1 MAKVERIQDGAAFAS
16 LLEYNKIEAVIFFS
30 NEDEVTVGRTSLFRV
45 SKVTTDNL
53 VIVLDRSPPSM
64 QEIWSC
70 ERRFLKA
77 RHVHNVLFSV
87 AEEQRINLKRV
98 YKRLKWPSYE
108 QMNDLYKEDWFL
120 SSDIDSSFKKFLLD
134 RIKLMTYNSWRIIE
148 PSVLQAC
155 FLIQLIEICWAI
167 ALVRQL
173 EAYLK
178 LNHCLPVD
186 SYLSVHDLV
195 NKAVDRKLLG
205 ADGSILSL
213 TRLSKII
220 QEGLVENEVCPLT
233 NRLDGG
239 SERYSG
245 SVHKVD
251 KMKVIEEE
259 YHIPDE
265 FVAPEV
271 LKHLKSA
278 PVTCSV
284 LLFPSYEKNL
294 NRDIIYEPTTDEIN
308 AYKEDKHKGRNLDV
322 HVMLCTG
329 SGVDRRGK
337 EYFEFQN
344 STGDVNAVD
353 FGYVKFAQN
362 PNTIIE
368 YVVLKDYRAGDLSH
382 FDSDSD

>member
-213 TRLSKII
+213 TRLSK
-220 QEGLVENEVCPLT
+220 
-233 NRLDGG
+233 
-239 SERYSG
+239 
-245 SVHKVD
+245 KVSL
-251 KMKVIEEE
+251 KMKC
-259 YHIPDE
+259 
-265 FVAPEV
+265 V
-271 LKHLKSA
+271 L
-278 PVTCSV
+278 
-284 LLFPSYEKNL
+284 
-294 NRDIIYEPTTDEIN
+294 
-308 AYKEDKHKGRNLDV
+308 
-322 HVMLCTG
+322 
-329 SGVDRRGK
+329 
-337 EYFEFQN
+337 
-344 STGDVNAVD
+344 
-353 FGYVKFAQN
+353 
-362 PNTIIE
+362 
-368 YVVLKDYRAGDLSH
+368 
-382 FDSDSD
+382 

>member
-178 LNHCLPVD
+178 LNHCLPGRF
-186 SYLSVHDLV
+186 LP
-195 NKAVDRKLLG
+195 LG
-205 ADGSILSL
+205 SRSC
-213 TRLSKII
+213 
-220 QEGLVENEVCPLT
+220 QQ
-233 NRLDGG
+233 
-239 SERYSG
+239 
-245 SVHKVD
+245 
-251 KMKVIEEE
+251 
-259 YHIPDE
+259 
-265 FVAPEV
+265 
-271 LKHLKSA
+271 
-278 PVTCSV
+278 
-284 LLFPSYEKNL
+284 
-294 NRDIIYEPTTDEIN
+294 
-308 AYKEDKHKGRNLDV
+308 GR
-322 HVMLCTG
+322 
-329 SGVDRRGK
+329 
-337 EYFEFQN
+337 
-344 STGDVNAVD
+344 
-353 FGYVKFAQN
+353 
-362 PNTIIE
+362 
-368 YVVLKDYRAGDLSH
+368 
-382 FDSDSD
+382 

>member
-30 NEDEVTVGRTSLFRV
+30 NEDEVTVGRTSPFRV
-45 SKVTTDNL
+45 SKVTTDNR

-178 LNHCLPVD
+178 LNHCLPGRF
-186 SYLSVHDLV
+186 LP
-195 NKAVDRKLLG
+195 LG
-205 ADGSILSL
+205 SRSC
-213 TRLSKII
+213 
-220 QEGLVENEVCPLT
+220 QQ
-233 NRLDGG
+233 
-239 SERYSG
+239 
-245 SVHKVD
+245 
-251 KMKVIEEE
+251 
-259 YHIPDE
+259 
-265 FVAPEV
+265 
-271 LKHLKSA
+271 
-278 PVTCSV
+278 
-284 LLFPSYEKNL
+284 
-294 NRDIIYEPTTDEIN
+294 
-308 AYKEDKHKGRNLDV
+308 GR
-322 HVMLCTG
+322 
-329 SGVDRRGK
+329 
-337 EYFEFQN
+337 
-344 STGDVNAVD
+344 
-353 FGYVKFAQN
+353 
-362 PNTIIE
+362 
-368 YVVLKDYRAGDLSH
+368 
-382 FDSDSD
+382 

>member
-1 MAKVERIQDGAAFAS
+1 MATPVKLTCRFYEARYPVVGSIVMAKVERIQDGAAFAS

-30 NEDEVTVGRTSLFRV
+30 NEDEVTVGRTSPFRV
-45 SKVTTDNL
+45 SKVTTDNR

-87 AEEQRINLKRV
+87 AEEQRINLKVKIVLFIYFKFGTCFFFFVANGFDAHLLRLQRV

-213 TRLSKII
+213 TRLSK
-220 QEGLVENEVCPLT
+220 
-233 NRLDGG
+233 
-239 SERYSG
+239 
-245 SVHKVD
+245 KVSL
-251 KMKVIEEE
+251 KMKC
-259 YHIPDE
+259 
-265 FVAPEV
+265 V
-271 LKHLKSA
+271 L
-278 PVTCSV
+278 
-284 LLFPSYEKNL
+284 
-294 NRDIIYEPTTDEIN
+294 
-308 AYKEDKHKGRNLDV
+308 
-322 HVMLCTG
+322 
-329 SGVDRRGK
+329 
-337 EYFEFQN
+337 
-344 STGDVNAVD
+344 
-353 FGYVKFAQN
+353 
-362 PNTIIE
+362 
-368 YVVLKDYRAGDLSH
+368 
-382 FDSDSD
+382 

>member
-1 MAKVERIQDGAAFAS
+1 MATPVKLTCRFYEARYPVVGSIVMAKVERIQDGAAFAS

-213 TRLSKII
+213 TRLSK
-220 QEGLVENEVCPLT
+220 
-233 NRLDGG
+233 
-239 SERYSG
+239 
-245 SVHKVD
+245 KVSL
-251 KMKVIEEE
+251 KMKC
-259 YHIPDE
+259 
-265 FVAPEV
+265 V
-271 LKHLKSA
+271 L
-278 PVTCSV
+278 
-284 LLFPSYEKNL
+284 
-294 NRDIIYEPTTDEIN
+294 
-308 AYKEDKHKGRNLDV
+308 
-322 HVMLCTG
+322 
-329 SGVDRRGK
+329 
-337 EYFEFQN
+337 
-344 STGDVNAVD
+344 
-353 FGYVKFAQN
+353 
-362 PNTIIE
+362 
-368 YVVLKDYRAGDLSH
+368 
-382 FDSDSD
+382 